1 MAKGKLRHVRVEPA
15 ANGALVTVSREPSKM
30 QKGAMLYDTWIH
42 RVPTPCEVYPEGLNW
57 RLITLQKLKLT
68 NC

>member
-1 MAKGKLRHVRVEPA
+1 
-15 ANGALVTVSREPSKM
+15 VTVSREPSKM